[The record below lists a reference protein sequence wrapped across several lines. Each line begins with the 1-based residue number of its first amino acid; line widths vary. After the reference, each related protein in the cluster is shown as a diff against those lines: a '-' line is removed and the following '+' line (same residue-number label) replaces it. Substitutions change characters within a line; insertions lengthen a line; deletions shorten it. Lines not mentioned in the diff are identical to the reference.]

1 MAASHSIL
9 SFTIPSN
16 PLFRPVMDHK
26 QSIQVFSRMAAQA
39 ELFEL
44 TVRQVSEGT
53 GHPDGGFVEKVWGS
67 SWPNPDPWLPAVGSL
82 CNTIGMMQG
91 QLPIFTRVPDS
102 QYVDVAFLKFVAHLV
117 VTH

>member
-1 MAASHSIL
+1 MSQ
-9 SFTIPSN
+9 SN
-16 PLFRPVMDHK
+16 
-26 QSIQVFSRMAAQA
+26 
-39 ELFEL
+39 
-44 TVRQVSEGT
+44 GN
-53 GHPDGGFVEKVWGS
+53 GGFPVTVPSQRPLWRRIATGR

>member
-1 MAASHSIL
+1 MNVGYGA
-9 SFTIPSN
+9 T
-16 PLFRPVMDHK
+16 
-26 QSIQVFSRMAAQA
+26 FSTDR
-39 ELFEL
+39 L
-44 TVRQVSEGT
+44 
-53 GHPDGGFVEKVWGS
+53 
-67 SWPNPDPWLPAVGSL
+67 WPNPDPWLPAVGSL